1 MKKLQL
7 NDHDRNV
14 RAALQRTRVREEAI
28 LICDI
33 AASSLAPYAQ
43 WYLLIGHDLDATE
56 DAVRAAVAAGSTATR
71 WTEFSW
77 PGCPRTREGHAT
89 AAALLRDGWR
99 PGDPVRRLR

>member
-7 NDHDRNV
+7 NDYDKAV
-14 RAALQRTRVREEAI
+14 RASLRRTRIRKEAI

-33 AASSLAPYAQ
+33 AASSRYPYAQ
-43 WYLLIGHDLDATE
+43 WYVLIGQDLDASE
-56 DAVRAAVAAGSTATR
+56 DAVRAAMSAASVVEL
-71 WTEFSW
+71 WTDFSW
-77 PGCPRTREGHAT
+77 TGCPGTREGHAK